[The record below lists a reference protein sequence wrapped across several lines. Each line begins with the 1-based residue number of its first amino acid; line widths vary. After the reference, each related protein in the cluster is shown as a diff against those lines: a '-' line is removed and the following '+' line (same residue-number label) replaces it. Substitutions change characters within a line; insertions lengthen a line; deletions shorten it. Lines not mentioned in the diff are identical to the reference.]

1 MTDRLQFLF
10 LELPNCLNAL
20 TPEASN
26 LEDFCYYLRNM
37 KNLHVVTEK
46 GMSELNRLLLKSGE
60 ISNCTPQERVKY
72 INGMTT
78 KRDIE
83 NQIEYAMEKGME
95 KGRLDTARNLKNL
108 GVPTDTICEATGLTK
123 EQVIAL

>member
-1 MTDRLQFLF
+1 M
-10 LELPNCLNAL
+10 
-20 TPEASN
+20 
-26 LEDFCYYLRNM
+26 EDFCYYLRNM

-60 ISNCTPQERVKY
+60 ISNYTPQERVKY
-72 INGMTT
+72 INDMTT